1 MFRCR
6 SVCKNDRKMGYDEYC
21 YKGEMV
27 GYIFEFDSVRLQP
40 YSNRIGI
47 NRKKTMGFS

>member
-1 MFRCR
+1 MCLGGGQF
-6 SVCKNDRKMGYDEYC
+6 VKMIERWDTMNIVINV
-21 YKGEMV
+21 KW
-27 GYIFEFDSVRLQP
+27 YIFEFDSVRLQP